1 MEKNDTYFIDD
12 GPYLFSKLDVKTVRR
27 NIISINF
34 ISHNRK
40 LELKFLKGKVYEFK
54 TSKYI
59 DDEDRQKITKKGF
72 KNVGRKWD
80 DDQIDL
86 LIEKFHYNEGNLK
99 LISKEMGRSKRGIKM
114 KLIELGLIDKD

>member
-1 MEKNDTYFIDD
+1 MYESKNEEIIRNDTYFIDD
-12 GPYLFSKLDVKTVRR
+12 GPYLFSKLDVKTVKK

-59 DDEDRQKITKKGF
+59 VDEDRQKINKK
-72 KNVGRKWD
+72 
-80 DDQIDL
+80 DL
-86 LIEKFHYNEGNLK
+86 KMLEENGTMIK
-99 LISKEMGRSKRGIKM
+99 LIF
-114 KLIELGLIDKD
+114 

>member
-1 MEKNDTYFIDD
+1 MYESENEEIIRNNTYFIDD
-12 GPYLFSKLDVKTVRR
+12 GPYLFSKLDVKTVKK

-59 DDEDRQKITKKGF
+59 VDEDRQKINKK
-72 KNVGRKWD
+72 
-80 DDQIDL
+80 DL
-86 LIEKFHYNEGNLK
+86 KMLEENGTMIK
-99 LISKEMGRSKRGIKM
+99 LIF
-114 KLIELGLIDKD
+114 